1 MVAVCLGMK
10 CSVFLSELRELLIQ
24 CVRFPLLWLLVQV
37 LNMGIG
43 IGCVGYQVCCVMFT
57 VVTMLV

>member
-37 LNMGIG
+37 LIVGIG
-43 IGCVGYQVCCVMFT
+43 IGC
-57 VVTMLV
+57 LPW